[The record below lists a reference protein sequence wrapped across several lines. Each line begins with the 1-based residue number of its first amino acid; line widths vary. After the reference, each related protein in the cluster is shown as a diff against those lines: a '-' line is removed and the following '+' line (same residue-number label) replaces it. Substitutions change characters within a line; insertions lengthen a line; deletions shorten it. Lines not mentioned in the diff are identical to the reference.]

1 MTISTNYQSEVVAPY
16 TKFIDSS
23 SIETNSLD
31 VHKSHSATIIRL
43 TNLKT
48 SDNEESDENIS
59 GNQSPVHRI
68 YPHIFDEAAET
79 GQAVNYINSALN
91 DAQSALDAF
100 DDSDFQTINTCITQA
115 AAAMKQAYPLTLFNE
130 SLGIVISYI
139 RRAALA
145 VSIEDISRASLNA
158 LVQVLQLV
166 ASNPMIDLDDAS
178 DLVDKLSEEGWN
190 GEHQIANQL
199 IDTLLSNAELNE
211 SELKTLLSQLVEE

>member
-1 MTISTNYQSEVVAPY
+1 MTISTSYQSEDVAPY

-59 GNQSPVHRI
+59 GNQSPVDRI

-100 DDSDFQTINTCITQA
+100 DDTDFQTINTRITQVA
-115 AAAMKQAYPLTLFNE
+115 SAMKQAYPLTLFNE

-145 VSIEDISRASLNA
+145 ASIDDISYASLNA
-158 LVQVLQLV
+158 LVHVLQSI
-166 ASNPMIDLDDAS
+166 AFNPMIDLDDAS
-178 DLVDKLSEEGWN
+178 DLVDKLSDQGWN
-190 GEHQIANQL
+190 GEHKTANQL
-199 IDTLLSNAELNE
+199 IDTLLNNTEFNENELE
-211 SELKTLLSQLVEE
+211 TLLSQLVAD